1 VDEQEFLTPKGESY
15 MIKRMNWIAM
25 AILALAITVSAAVPQ
40 LLSYQGHA
48 ENANGPMVGNYDVTF
63 SLYSAST
70 GGTALWTEGPRA
82 LLFDE
87 GVYQSNLGAIESLS
101 GLDFSQSLFL
111 EIEIDGQV
119 MDERVELTSVPYAMY
134 ADKAENAD
142 YATEA
147 GHATTADNATNADNA
162 TEANH
167 AATAGTAVKAD
178 TAAYSDTAEVA
189 GHATTADHAG
199 SAETSLHAATAD
211 KATYADSAGLAGHA
225 VTADSATY
233 ADYAETIPVDINID
247 SAYFTTGMETDGNVK
262 LTSDEYK
269 KQGVYIRQALPAGG
283 GHSFEMSM
291 EADGQSR
298 ISSQGWGTTYGQGY
312 GLVFTPSGLK
322 NLKAYDADIDTLI
335 ADSAYINGDM
345 EVADD
350 IQATSNERK
359 NQKIEVRQSYT
370 AGGGRSVGIALT
382 DDGARLSTSTW
393 SPSGYGSGYGLELSP
408 SGLSNVRVKE
418 EASEPTC
425 SAANEGQIIYAD
437 DPDVVYVSK
446 TLAVCFRYSNPGGS
460 GYAWKYLTQ

>member
-1 VDEQEFLTPKGESY
+1 LDVFVCNGDEQEFLTPKGESY

-40 LLSYQGHA
+40 LLSYQGRA

-63 SLYSAST
+63 SLYSTSS

-87 GVYQSNLGAIESLS
+87 GVYQSNLGGIESLS
-101 GLDFSQSLFL
+101 GLDFSQPLFL

-211 KATYADSAGLAGHA
+211 KATYADSAGLAGHS
-225 VTADSATY
+225 VTADNATEADHAATADNATTADSSRVSAFVPVVSSDYMNPGETNKGPCD
-233 ADYAETIPVDINID
+233 ADNLGKIVYQRGALASE
-247 SAYFTTGMETDGNVK
+247 GNYYRCK
-262 LTSDEYK
+262 YN
-269 KQGVYIRQALPAGG
+269 GAGG
-283 GHSFEMSM
+283 GPGY
-291 EADGQSR
+291 EAYS
-298 ISSQGWGTTYGQGY
+298 W
-312 GLVFTPSGLK
+312 K
-322 NLKAYDADIDTLI
+322 NAEEART
-335 ADSAYINGDM
+335 AT
-345 EVADD
+345 
-350 IQATSNERK
+350 TSN
-359 NQKIEVRQSYT
+359 
-370 AGGGRSVGIALT
+370 GLH
-382 DDGARLSTSTW
+382 LSTTAVITS
-393 SPSGYGSGYGLELSP
+393 
-408 SGLSNVRVKE
+408 SNLPLCTE
-418 EASEPTC
+418 
-425 SAANEGQIIYAD
+425 ANEGKFIIYRSSYSESNPTAD
-437 DPDVVYVSK
+437 TQKV
-446 TLAVCFRYSNPGGS
+446 AVCLSDIYPYVGS
-460 GYAWKYLTQ
+460 GRFWYTLDMTKLP